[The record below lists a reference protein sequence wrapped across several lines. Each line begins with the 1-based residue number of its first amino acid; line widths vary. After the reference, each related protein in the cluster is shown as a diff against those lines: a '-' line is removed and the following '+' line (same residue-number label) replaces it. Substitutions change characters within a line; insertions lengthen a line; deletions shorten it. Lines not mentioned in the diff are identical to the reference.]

1 MASPKFKLITG
12 DCIEVLSKAD
22 PFCIDL
28 VVTDPP
34 YLVNYSDRTG
44 RSIANDRDSSWL
56 EPAFE
61 QIARVLKRDGVCV
74 SFYGWNRAEE
84 FLTVWKKL
92 GLRPVGH
99 LVWSKA
105 YSSNRRGFLRSTHE
119 CAYLLAK
126 GRPARPECLI
136 NDVLPWSYSGN
147 TLHPTQ
153 KPVSALEPL
162 IAAFSKPGDTVLDPF
177 SGSGSTGQAAL
188 QLDRDFLGIE
198 LKAEYNELA
207 RERLARF
214 GMDAAARAH

>member
-1 MASPKFKLITG
+1 MTSPKFKLITG
-12 DCIEVLSKAD
+12 DCIEILSKAGSS
-22 PFCIDL
+22 CVDL

-34 YLVNYSDRTG
+34 YLVNYKDRTG
-44 RSIANDRDSSWL
+44 RSIANDNDSGWL
-56 EPAFE
+56 EPAFK
-61 QIARVLKRDGVCV
+61 QIERVLKKDGFCI

-105 YSSNRRGFLRSTHE
+105 YSSNRRGFLRATHE

-126 GRPARPECLI
+126 DEPARPECLI
-136 NDVLPWSYSGN
+136 NDVMPWSYTGN
-147 TLHPTQ
+147 ELHPTE

-188 QLDRDFLGIE
+188 QLGRDYLGLE
-198 LKAEYNELA
+198 LESKYNDLA
-207 RERLARF
+207 RDRLSRF
-214 GMDAAARAH
+214 GEDAATRRG

>member
-1 MASPKFKLITG
+1 MTSPKFKLMTG
-12 DCIEVLSKAD
+12 DCIEILGKAGAS
-22 PFCIDL
+22 CIDL

-34 YLVNYSDRTG
+34 YLVNFKDRSG
-44 RSIANDRDSSWL
+44 RSIANDVDSDWL
-56 EPAFE
+56 EPAFA
-61 QIARVLKRDGVCV
+61 QIARVLKKDGFCV

-84 FLTVWKKL
+84 FLLAWKKV

-99 LVWSKA
+99 LVWSKSYA
-105 YSSNRRGFLRSTHE
+105 SDRTGFLRATHE

-126 GRPARPECLI
+126 EAPARPECWI

-147 TLHPTQ
+147 EVHPTQ

-188 QLDRDFLGIE
+188 LQDRDFLGIE
-198 LKAEYNELA
+198 LEPKYNVLA
-207 RERLARF
+207 RDRLARF
-214 GMDAAARAH
+214 GEDRSGD

>member
-1 MASPKFKLITG
+1 MTG
-12 DCIEVLSKAD
+12 DCIEILSKAGAS
-22 PFCIDL
+22 CIDL

-34 YLVNYSDRTG
+34 DLESYCDRNG
-44 RSIANDRDSSWL
+44 RSIADDGDSAWL
-56 EPAFE
+56 EPAFT
-61 QIARVLKRDGVCV
+61 QISRVLKKDGFCV

-84 FLTVWKKL
+84 FLLVWKKV

-105 YSSNRRGFLRSTHE
+105 DASNPGGFLRATHE

-126 GRPARPECLI
+126 ESPARPEFLI

-147 TLHPTQ
+147 ALHPTQ

-162 IAAFSKPGDTVLDPF
+162 ITAFSKPGDTVLDPF

-188 QLDRDFLGIE
+188 LQDRDYLGIE
-198 LKAEYNELA
+198 LEPKYNMLA

-214 GMDAAARAH
+214 GEDRSGIS

>member
-1 MASPKFKLITG
+1 MTPSKFKLITG
-12 DCIEVLSKAD
+12 NCIEVLGRAD
-22 PFCIDL
+22 PLCIDL

-34 YLVNYSDRTG
+34 YLANYVDRTG
-44 RSIANDRDSSWL
+44 RSVANDQDPKWI

-61 QIARVLKRDGVCV
+61 QIARVLKKGGVCV
-74 SFYGWNRAEE
+74 SFYGWHRAEE
-84 FLTVWKKL
+84 FLTVWKRL

-99 LVWSKA
+99 FVWAKA
-105 YSSNRRGFLRSTHE
+105 YSSSRRGLLRSTHE

-126 GRPARPECLI
+126 GKPQQPECLI

-147 TLHPTQ
+147 ALHPTQ

-188 QLDRDFLGIE
+188 QLERDYLGIE
-198 LKAEYNELA
+198 LEADYNEVA
-207 RERLARF
+207 RRRLVRF
-214 GMDAAARAH
+214 GTDAAAQ